1 MNFRIVAKIISIALK
16 MEAALMALPLLSA
29 LIFGES
35 VKPFLLTAAVC
46 FVAALF
52 LDSQREVLMP
62 GIREG
67 LAATGLTW
75 IAISLG
81 GMLPFL
87 FSGSISSVMDAFFE
101 TVSGFTT
108 TGASILTDIEALPK
122 SVLLWRS
129 FTHWLGGMGIL
140 VFMMAFLPNSAG
152 AQMNLMKA
160 ESPGPSISKLVP
172 RSRDTARIL
181 YLIYAIL
188 TAGTFLLLVLFR
200 MPVFDALCIT
210 FGCAGTGGFG
220 VLNSSCA
227 SYTTAQQIIITVSM
241 LSFGMNFNF
250 YFLIGIRR
258 FSEALS
264 MEEIRYYLMVVAAA
278 VVLMTSDLIRHG
290 LYGPGRALLETC
302 FHTGS
307 LMTTTG
313 FGIADLNAWPS
324 LSRAVCIFLSLLG
337 ACAGSTGGGFKVGR
351 AILLVKSY
359 IREISIM
366 MRPGTVK
373 HVHVDG
379 KAVDEN
385 VVQTAEVYFFVYCM
399 IMGISVVL
407 VALNGF
413 DWTSTV
419 TSVIATFNNIGPG
432 FGMVGTAGNYS
443 AFSTFSKLVL
453 SADMLI
459 GRLEIFPI
467 LLLFARSTWRKF

>member
-1 MNFRIVAKIISIALK
+1 M
-16 MEAALMALPLLSA
+16 MLPLICA
-29 LIFGES
+29 LIYRES
-35 VKPFLLTAAVC
+35 VQPFVLTAAVC
-46 FVAALF
+46 IVAALF
-52 LDSQREVLMP
+52 LDSQKEVLMP
-62 GIREG
+62 GIKEG

-75 IAISLG
+75 IAMSLA
-81 GMLPFL
+81 GMMPFL
-87 FSGSISSVMDAFFE
+87 LSGSIAAPIDAFFE

-108 TGASILTDIEALPK
+108 TGASILTDVEALPK

-181 YLIYAIL
+181 YLIYGVITVL
-188 TAGTFLLLVLFR
+188 TFLVLLILR

-220 VLNSSCA
+220 VLNASCA
-227 SYTTAQQIIITVSM
+227 DYTTAQQIAITVSM
-241 LSFGMNFNF
+241 LSFGINFNF
-250 YFLIGIRR
+250 YFLVAIRR
-258 FSEALS
+258 FSEAFS
-264 MEEIRYYLMVVAAA
+264 MEEVHCYLAIVTLSVIVMAA
-278 VVLMTSDLIRHG
+278 DLVYHG
-290 LYGPGRALLETC
+290 IYTPGPALLQTF

-307 LMTTTG
+307 LITTTG
-313 FGIADLNAWPS
+313 FGMADLNVWPS
-324 LSRAVCIFLSLLG
+324 LSRSVCIFLSLLG

-351 AILLVKSY
+351 AAILVKSY
-359 IREISIM
+359 FREISVM
-366 MRPGTVK
+366 LRPGTVK
-373 HVHVDG
+373 RVHIDG
-379 KAVDEN
+379 KTVDEN
-385 VVQTAEVYFFVYCM
+385 VVRTSQVYFFAYCM

-407 VALNGF
+407 LSLNGF

-419 TSVIATFNNIGPG
+419 TAVIAAFNNIGPG
-432 FGMVGTAGNYS
+432 FGMVGTTGNYA
-443 AFSTFSKLVL
+443 AFSVFSKLVL

-467 LLLFARSTWRKF
+467 LLLFSRSTWKSF